1 MKSILFLLLP
11 ISYSGF
17 DQSQLLGCYVS
28 KKEKNSMFITKVELH
43 DDWTFKYEFVGDLA
57 YNWGEGSYEI
67 DTDQVVIL
75 NFGESHL
82 DSNQRIAQCLS
93 SGKEIFG
100 TKFYVFKKQSLCPLE
115 MDGTL
120 NKKALLEK
128 SSDCS
133 FRNK

>member
-1 MKSILFLLLP
+1 MKSILFLLLL

-17 DQSQLLGCYVS
+17 GQDQLFGCYTS
-28 KKEKNSMFITKVELH
+28 KKEENSMFVTKIELK

-57 YNWGEGSYEI
+57 YNWGGGSYDI
-67 DTDQVVIL
+67 DTEQVVIL

-82 DSNQRIAQCLS
+82 DSTQQIIQSLS

-100 TKFYVFKKQSLCPLE
+100 RRFYVLKKQNLYPLGK
-115 MDGTL
+115 DGIL
-120 NKKALLEK
+120 NKKARLEK
-128 SSDCS
+128 SSDCN